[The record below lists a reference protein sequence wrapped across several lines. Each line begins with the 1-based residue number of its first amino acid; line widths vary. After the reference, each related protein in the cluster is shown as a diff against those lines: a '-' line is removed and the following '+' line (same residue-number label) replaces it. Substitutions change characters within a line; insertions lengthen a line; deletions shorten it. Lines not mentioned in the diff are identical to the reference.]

1 MKEKYQQAL
10 KLTSPLPVDGLPK
23 QAKTVANP
31 VVKPVPRKMDFLE
44 SISQKMPERPSMVS
58 EKAEPKHERK
68 NS

>member
-1 MKEKYQQAL
+1 M
-10 KLTSPLPVDGLPK
+10 
-23 QAKTVANP
+23 
-31 VVKPVPRKMDFLE
+31 VKAVPRKMDFLE